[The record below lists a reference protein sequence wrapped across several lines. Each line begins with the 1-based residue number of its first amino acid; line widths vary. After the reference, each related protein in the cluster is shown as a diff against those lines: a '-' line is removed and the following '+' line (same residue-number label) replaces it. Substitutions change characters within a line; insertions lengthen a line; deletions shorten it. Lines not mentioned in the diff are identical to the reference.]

1 MKINEIFYSIS
12 GESIQSGFP
21 AIFIRTYG
29 CPLRCSYCDTSY
41 SYEGS
46 DYTEMSV
53 MEIVKE
59 VEQYTCRRIIL
70 TGGEP
75 LIQPDVHDLIL
86 QLLINGYT
94 IEIETSGCVDIT
106 PYRNLYDVI
115 VTMDWKGP
123 SSKMHDKMVYENLHK
138 LRDCDVLKFVVG
150 SIEDLEEMKTILH
163 LDKPSCHIF
172 VSPVLGSIQLQDIVN
187 YILEN
192 NIQNVRFQLQIH
204 KYIWD
209 PSERGV

>member
-53 MEIVKE
+53 MEIVKD
-59 VEQYTCRRIIL
+59 VEQYACNRIIL

-94 IEIETSGCVDIT
+94 VEIETSGCVDIT

-115 VTMDWKGP
+115 VTMDWKSP

-163 LDKPSCHIF
+163 LTKPSCHIF

>member
-59 VEQYTCRRIIL
+59 VEQYACKRIIL

-94 IEIETSGCVDIT
+94 VEIETSGCVDIT

-150 SIEDLEEMKTILH
+150 SIEDLAEMKTILH
-163 LDKPSCHIF
+163 LVKPSCHIF

>member
-123 SSKMHDKMVYENLHK
+123 SSKMHDKMVCENLHK

-163 LDKPSCHIF
+163 LAKPSCHIF

>member
-163 LDKPSCHIF
+163 SAKPSCHIF